1 MSNVNKQ
8 KPFCT
13 ETGHVLVWGKAGAGK
28 IAHWFNN
35 VSDVN
40 TLRQAIVDN
49 SLLPDS
55 ILNNTTGEITLPT
68 PKH

>member
-40 TLRQAIVDN
+40 TLRRAIADDP
-49 SLLPDS
+49 LLTAA
-55 ILNNTTGEITLPT
+55 IFENTKIILPT